1 MIFHTDDLYGR
12 YDGKVCRDCDK
23 KLADLTI
30 VGDAPN
36 CGFCGGEY
44 NLCIKC
50 AEALISEIQFHININ
65 RTKQSS

>member
-1 MIFHTDDLYGR
+1 MIFHPDDP
-12 YDGKVCRDCDK
+12 YDEKFCKDCNK
-23 KLADLTI
+23 KADLTI